1 MDNEVIVEALPLHT
15 DLLAEKP
22 NLDLITRVDMRILRD
37 SATGLLRQKL
47 TTATWNQLREAYVV
61 GSLLGT
67 AIDNTNAGIN
77 YAQEFLAFLENQL
90 ELKNLEVLEI
100 GCGTGYLASCVS
112 QRTKSVMGIEPGGQ
126 HLEAWNSFGVNV
138 QRGFFPDVLNDGQ
151 MFDAIYSCSVL
162 EHFPDL
168 ETHFRD
174 CMKHLKKNGHILLS
188 VPDCEEYFRL
198 GDPSVLLHEH
208 LSYFTE
214 KSLRN
219 TLIHFGFNVI
229 SIVKSNY
236 GSVLFA
242 HAQVNYSDHLE
253 LSMVSESDSESSFIR
268 TVNQARKRI
277 SSLLEDRI
285 SQGITIGI
293 YCPARGLNSI
303 PSVTGLRLFDDDDDV
318 HGKFYPTWPVQVE
331 SFEDLKSRPVDEI
344 WILSVAF
351 EGQIA
356 KKIRDEFPKIK
367 ILNISQ
373 LINA

>member
-1 MDNEVIVEALPLHT
+1 MDNEVIVKALPLHT
-15 DLLAEKP
+15 DLLIDKP
-22 NLDLITRVDMRILRD
+22 DLDLITFVDMRILRD
-37 SATGLLRQKL
+37 SATGLIRQKL
-47 TTATWNQLREAYVV
+47 TTDIWNQLREAYVA

-77 YAQEFLAFLENQL
+77 YAQEFLSFLERQL
-90 ELKNLEVLEI
+90 ELNDLEVLEI

-112 QRTKSVMGIEPGGQ
+112 QRTKSVLGIEPGGQ
-126 HLEAWNSFGVNV
+126 HLEVWNSFGVNV

-151 MFDAIYSCSVL
+151 LFDAIYSCSVV

-168 ETHFRD
+168 ETHFKD
-174 CMKHLKKNGHILLS
+174 CMKHLKKNGHVLFS
-188 VPDCEEYFRL
+188 VPDCEDYFRL

-219 TLIHFGFNVI
+219 TLLHFGFNVI
-229 SIVKSNY
+229 SIDKSNY

-242 HAQVNYSDHLE
+242 HAQVNDSEDSE
-253 LSMVSESDSESSFIR
+253 LSMVADSDSESHFIR
-268 TVNQARKRI
+268 TVNQARERI
-277 SSLLEDRI
+277 SSLLKDRI
-285 SQGITIGI
+285 RQGNTIGI

-303 PSVTGLRLFDDDDDV
+303 PSVSGLRLFDDDDDV
-318 HGKFYPTWPVQVE
+318 HGKFYPTWPVPVE
-331 SFEDLKSRPVDEI
+331 SFEDLKNRPVDEI

-356 KKIRDEFPKIK
+356 QKIRDEFPKIK
-367 ILNISQ
+367 IFSIAQ
-373 LINA
+373 LLSA